1 MDSKNKK
8 TLDEKLLIITLILEI
23 IYIFIFILY
32 NPTKNIPVL
41 TKTNSFYFKKTIIS
55 LTLNLIITTLSTN
68 LIKRQVENKSNLKGL
83 IPISLIGILLFIFTI
98 KTALNI
104 WAYSYFSKLLNAYQF
119 FYYNKTL
126 KFSYFSNVNIF
137 TLYKITIILI
147 I

>member
-23 IYIFIFILY
+23 IYIFLFILY
-32 NPTKNIPVL
+32 NPIKNIPVL

-104 WAYSYFSKLLNAYQF
+104 WA
-119 FYYNKTL
+119 
-126 KFSYFSNVNIF
+126 
-137 TLYKITIILI
+137 
-147 I
+147 